1 MTQNVQNIIA
11 GTLAFIIYGSWA
23 AWVNSEYGIQV
34 SLRAGL
40 GQGIYA
46 FFSTWFVTSTAR
58 KMLVRYGNGW
68 LGKAVSFTTAF
79 LVMLAFPA
87 VIHNVLRTPDIIE
100 AILPGLIWGSGYI
113 GFVIWVSAKTT
124 ASKESDPSADQLS

>member
-23 AWVNSEYGIQV
+23 AWVNSEYGIEV

-46 FFSTWFVTSTAR
+46 FFSTWFVTATAR

-68 LGKAVSFTTAF
+68 LGKAVSFTMAF

-124 ASKESDPSADQLS
+124 VSTEADAS

>member
-23 AWVNSEYGIQV
+23 AWVNSEYGIEV

-46 FFSTWFVTSTAR
+46 FFSTWFVTAVAR
-58 KMLVRYGNGW
+58 NMLARYGAGW
-68 LGKAVSFTTAF
+68 FGKAISFTTAF

-113 GFVIWVSAKTT
+113 GFVIWVSAKTSV
-124 ASKESDPSADQLS
+124 SKESDPGVDQPL